1 MSFID
6 EHRSRFGVE
15 PICRTLDLCVSSYY
29 ARRKRLPSARE
40 QGDELLVP
48 VICKVHADNY
58 QAYGARRVWKELQ
71 RRGVTVGRGRVERLM
86 RQHAI
91 QGAMTVGRRRRTT
104 IPDEAV
110 TRPADLVERR
120 FTAHAPDRLWVCDLT
135 YLKTLEGFVY
145 LAFVKD
151 VFSRFITG
159 FQLADNLR
167 TDLVLDALEMAAHL
181 RQPRVDAGLIHHS
194 DRGSQYTSMRYTQ
207 RLQDLGIAPSVGSVG
222 DAYDNAMAESF
233 VATFKRELV
242 KGRVFASRFE
252 AEIAVVEYLGWFNHT
267 RLHSELGDVPPA
279 EFEARW
285 RLSDAIASGL
295 RPPPQQP
302 EGPPSVAGLYA
313 ITDRQITTI

>member
-15 PICRTLDLCVSSYY
+15 PICRTLGWCVSSYY
-29 ARRKRLPSARE
+29 ARKKRPPSAR
-40 QGDELLVP
+40 QQVDETLMP
-48 VICKVHADNY
+48 IIRKVHADNY
-58 QAYGARRVWKELQ
+58 EAYGARRVWKALA
-71 RRGVTVGRGRVERLM
+71 RRGIDVGRGRVERLM

-91 QGAMTVGRRRRTT
+91 QGAMPIGRRRRTT
-104 IPDEAV
+104 IPDEAA

-120 FTAHAPDRLWVCDLT
+120 FRADAPNRLWVCDLT

-151 VFSRFITG
+151 VFSRSITG

-181 RQPRVDAGLIHHS
+181 RRPAASAGLVAHS

-207 RLQDLGIAPSVGSVG
+207 RLEDLRIAPSVGSVG

-233 VATFKRELV
+233 VSTLKRELV
-242 KGRVFASRFE
+242 KGRVFSSRFE
-252 AEIAVVEYLGWFNHT
+252 VEIAVVEYLGWFNHT
-267 RLHSELGDVPPA
+267 RLHGELADIPPA
-279 EFEARW
+279 EFEALW
-285 RLSDAIASGL
+285 SLADANASGL

-302 EGPPSVAGLYA
+302 EGPMSMAGLSA
-313 ITDRQITTI
+313 MKDQLTTI

>member
-15 PICRTLDLCVSSYY
+15 PICRTLDWCVSSYY
-29 ARRKRLPSARE
+29 ARRKRPPSAR
-40 QGDELLVP
+40 QQHDETLVP
-48 VICKVHADNY
+48 VIRQVHADNY
-58 QAYGARRVWKELQ
+58 QAYGARRVWKELA
-71 RRGVTVGRGRVERLM
+71 RRGVEVGRCRVERLM

-91 QGAMTVGRRRRTT
+91 QGAMPVGRRRRTT
-104 IPDEAV
+104 IADEAA
-110 TRPADLVERR
+110 TRPDDLVERR
-120 FTAHAPDRLWVCDLT
+120 FRADAPNLLWVCDLT

-181 RQPRVDAGLIHHS
+181 RQPPVDAGLVHHS

-233 VATFKRELV
+233 VATLKRELV
-242 KGRVFASRFE
+242 KDRVFGSRFE
-252 AEIAVVEYLGWFNHT
+252 AEISVVEYLGWFNHT
-267 RLHSELGDVPPA
+267 RLHSELGDVAPA
-279 EFEARW
+279 EFEALW
-285 RLSDAIASGL
+285 SFGDANVSGL

-302 EGPPSVAGLYA
+302 SGPTSVAGLYA
-313 ITDRQITTI
+313 MTDRQTTTT

>member
-15 PICRTLDLCVSSYY
+15 PICRTLDWCVSSYY
-29 ARRKRLPSARE
+29 ARRKRPPSAR
-40 QGDELLVP
+40 QHGDEALMP
-48 VICKVHADNY
+48 VIRTVHADNY
-58 QAYGARRVWKELQ
+58 EAYGARRVWKELQ
-71 RRGVTVGRGRVERLM
+71 RRGIEVGRGRVERLM

-91 QGAMTVGRRRRTT
+91 QGAMPVARRRRTT
-104 IPDEAV
+104 ISDQAA

-120 FTAHAPDRLWVCDLT
+120 FRADAPNLLWVCDLT

-181 RQPRVDAGLIHHS
+181 RQPPVNAGLIHHS

-242 KGRVFASRFE
+242 KGRVFTSRFE

-267 RLHSELGDVPPA
+267 RLHGELGDIPPA
-279 EFEARW
+279 EFEALW
-285 RLSDAIASGL
+285 SLGDANASGL
-295 RPPPQQP
+295 RPPPQLSSAP
-302 EGPPSVAGLYA
+302 TSVAGLYDN
-313 ITDRQITTI
+313 TDRLTTI

>member
-15 PICRTLDLCVSSYY
+15 PICRTLGWCVSSYY
-29 ARRKRLPSARE
+29 ARKTRAPSTR
-40 QGDELLVP
+40 QLGDEALVP
-48 VICKVHADNY
+48 VIRKVHVDNY
-58 QAYGARRVWKELQ
+58 EAYGARRVWKELA
-71 RRGVTVGRGRVERLM
+71 RRGTVVGRCRVERLM
-86 RQHAI
+86 RQQAI
-91 QGAMTVGRRRRTT
+91 QGAMAVGRRRRTT
-104 IPDEAV
+104 IADEAA

-120 FTAHAPDRLWVCDLT
+120 FIADAPDRLWVGDLT
-135 YLKTLEGFVY
+135 YLKTREGFVY

-151 VFSRFITG
+151 VFSRFICG

-181 RQPRVDAGLIHHS
+181 RRPTAAAGLIAHS

-207 RLQDLGIAPSVGSVG
+207 RLEDLAIAPSIGSVG

-233 VATFKRELV
+233 VSTLKRELV

-267 RLHSELGDVPPA
+267 RLHGELGDVPPA
-279 EFEARW
+279 EFEALW
-285 RLSDAIASGL
+285 QLDDATASGL
-295 RPPPQQP
+295 RPPQQQP
-302 EGPPSVAGLYA
+302 TGQASLAGLSD
-313 ITDRQITTI
+313 ITDRLTTII

>member
-15 PICRTLDLCVSSYY
+15 PICRTLGWCVSSYY
-29 ARRKRLPSARE
+29 ARKKRPPSTR
-40 QGDELLVP
+40 QKRDEALVSA
-48 VICKVHADNY
+48 IGQVHADNY
-58 QAYGARRVWKELQ
+58 QAYGARRVWKELG
-71 RRGVTVGRGRVERLM
+71 RRGIEVGRCRVERLM
-86 RQHAI
+86 RHEGI
-91 QGAMTVGRRRRTT
+91 QGAMPVARRRRTT
-104 IPDEAV
+104 IPDEAA

-120 FTAHAPDRLWVCDLT
+120 FRADAPDRLWVCDLT
-135 YLKTLEGFVY
+135 YLKTLEGFVF

-159 FQLADNLR
+159 FQLAKHLR

-181 RQPRVDAGLIHHS
+181 RRPPATAGLVAHS

-207 RLQDLGIAPSVGSVG
+207 RLEDLGIAPSVGSVG

-233 VATFKRELV
+233 VATLKRELI
-242 KGRVFASRFE
+242 KGQTFGSRFE

-279 EFEARW
+279 EFEALW
-285 RLSDAIASGL
+285 SLGDTNATGL
-295 RPPPQQP
+295 RPPPQLSSAP
-302 EGPPSVAGLYA
+302 TSVTGLYDN
-313 ITDRQITTI
+313 TDRLSTI

>member
-6 EHRSRFGVE
+6 AHRDRFGVE
-15 PICRTLDLCVSSYY
+15 PICRTLGWCVSSYY
-29 ARRKRLPSARE
+29 ARRKRPPSAR
-40 QGDELLVP
+40 QQADEALVP
-48 VICKVHADNY
+48 VIRQVHADNY
-58 QAYGARRVWKELQ
+58 QAYGARRVWKELA
-71 RRGVTVGRGRVERLM
+71 RHGVTVGRCRVERLM

-91 QGAMTVGRRRRTT
+91 QGAMPAGRRRRTT
-104 IPDEAV
+104 IPDEAA

-120 FTAHAPDRLWVCDLT
+120 FRADAPNLLWVCDLT

-159 FQLADNLR
+159 FQVADNLR

-181 RQPRVDAGLIHHS
+181 RRPTATAGLVAHS

-233 VATFKRELV
+233 VATLKRELV

-252 AEIAVVEYLGWFNHT
+252 AEISVVEYLGWFNHT
-267 RLHSELGDVPPA
+267 RLHGELGDVPPA
-279 EFEARW
+279 EFEALW
-285 RLSDAIASGL
+285 SLGDTNASRL
-295 RPPPQQP
+295 RPPPQLSSAP
-302 EGPPSVAGLYA
+302 TSVAGLYDN
-313 ITDRQITTI
+313 TDRLTTI

>member
-15 PICRTLDLCVSSYY
+15 PICRTLGWWVSSYY
-29 ARRKRLPSARE
+29 ARKKRPPSTR
-40 QGDELLVP
+40 QKRDEALVSA
-48 VICKVHADNY
+48 IGQVHADNY
-58 QAYGARRVWKELQ
+58 QAYGARRVWKELG
-71 RRGVTVGRGRVERLM
+71 RRGIEVGRCRVERLM
-86 RQHAI
+86 RHEGI
-91 QGAMTVGRRRRTT
+91 QGAMPVARRRRTT
-104 IPDEAV
+104 IPDEAA

-120 FTAHAPDRLWVCDLT
+120 FRADAPDRLWVCDLT
-135 YLKTLEGFVY
+135 YLKTLEGFVF

-159 FQLADNLR
+159 FQLAKHLR

-181 RQPRVDAGLIHHS
+181 RRPPATAGLVAHS

-207 RLQDLGIAPSVGSVG
+207 RLEDLGIAPSVGSVG

-233 VATFKRELV
+233 VATLKRELI
-242 KGRVFASRFE
+242 KGQTFGSRFE

-279 EFEARW
+279 EFEALW
-285 RLSDAIASGL
+285 SLGDTNATGL
-295 RPPPQQP
+295 RPPPQLSSAP
-302 EGPPSVAGLYA
+302 TSVTGLYDN
-313 ITDRQITTI
+313 TDRLSTI

>member
-1 MSFID
+1 M
-6 EHRSRFGVE
+6 
-15 PICRTLDLCVSSYY
+15 
-29 ARRKRLPSARE
+29 
-40 QGDELLVP
+40 
-48 VICKVHADNY
+48 
-58 QAYGARRVWKELQ
+58 
-71 RRGVTVGRGRVERLM
+71 
-86 RQHAI
+86 
-91 QGAMTVGRRRRTT
+91 
-104 IPDEAV
+104 
-110 TRPADLVERR
+110 
-120 FTAHAPDRLWVCDLT
+120 
-135 YLKTLEGFVY
+135 
-145 LAFVKD
+145 
-151 VFSRFITG
+151 
-159 FQLADNLR
+159 
-167 TDLVLDALEMAAHL
+167 LDALEMAAHL